1 MVILNFLFMFSEM
14 DPGLPYGE
22 SRDIHEFWGTGMTQY
37 TPKQYIPAEM
47 QIAWIQDPVK
57 KQYRQ
62 MCNEVEP
69 FPIPNN

>member
-1 MVILNFLFMFSEM
+1 MSQYSLT

-22 SRDIHEFWGTGMTQY
+22 SRDIHEFWGTGMVWH
-37 TPKQYIPAEM
+37 TPISSVPIEM
-47 QIAWIQDPVK
+47 QIAWMQDPVK

-62 MCNEVEP
+62 MCNEIEP